1 MAHRQKPCQVCTMTS
16 SAASDRSQKCKV
28 NLFPV
33 NDVTKT
39 LQSLHLIMCFK
50 YEKSTKLFIF
60 SGIAAAFLI
69 IINKYIVFL
78 RNEKS
83 RKIADQPPS
92 YIACLV
98 NGSGTR
104 VDEKKDIVF
113 VVEEKKAEPKEEHK
127 ESQL

>member
-1 MAHRQKPCQVCTMTS
+1 
-16 SAASDRSQKCKV
+16 
-28 NLFPV
+28 
-33 NDVTKT
+33 
-39 LQSLHLIMCFK
+39 MCFK

-83 RKIADQPPS
+83 KKIADQPPS
-92 YIACLV
+92 YIACLNV
-98 NGSGTR
+98 KGPATR

-113 VVEEKKAEPKEEHK
+113 VIEEKKAEPKEERK
-127 ESQL
+127 ESQLWS